1 MKFAADFESFLIAN
15 VNLNQSH
22 LDVLQQ
28 KVDAIE
34 SFVESDASFSDIF
47 LDVIPAGSWAHR
59 MIIRPVDSDDEF
71 DADILLYVEEKDD
84 WLPKDYIEN
93 LYSSFRNSSAYRSI
107 AQCKTRCVR
116 IDYAGDFHVD
126 VVPYLEHGGNHVVT
140 NRLEPKDE
148 GRFEVS
154 NPEAFSE
161 WIDERQRASRGTF
174 IKVVRLIKY
183 LRDYKNTFTCVSIIL
198 TTLLGNEVNDVEAS
212 SSPELYADVPSALV
226 TLLGRLA
233 SSLPISM
240 PAVMDPAGTGE
251 NFTDR
256 YSDTWNYENFRECIV
271 MYADKTQKAYGE
283 PDRQTAISLWRDIFG
298 DDFKPGV
305 LESVAKMAPLSAT
318 VPAPREEYID
328 RDRGF
333 RVALVPAARVR
344 IVGRC
349 TGYDDGQF
357 SRRRGFRQFNLASGG
372 NRVPKNRSLRFDATT
387 NVSKPYDLYWKVR
400 NTGAEAA
407 NLGQLRGEISL
418 DGGRNSKVEST
429 KYRGTHYVECYV
441 VKDGGVVAMDHQTVV
456 VS

>member
-15 VNLNQSH
+15 VNLDQNR

-34 SFVESDASFSDIF
+34 SFVESDATFSGIF

-59 MIIRPVDSDDEF
+59 TIIKPVCSDDEF
-71 DADILLYVEEKDD
+71 DADILLYVEERDD
-84 WLPKDYIEN
+84 WLPKDYVEK
-93 LYSSFRNSSAYRSI
+93 LFSSFHGSGVYSSITRR
-107 AQCKTRCVR
+107 KTRCVR

-126 VVPYLEHGGNHVVT
+126 VVPYLEYGGGHVVT
-140 NRLEPKDE
+140 NRLEPKDK
-148 GRFEVS
+148 GRFEAS
-154 NPEAFSE
+154 NPEGFSE
-161 WIDERQRASRGTF
+161 WIDERQRMSRGTF

-226 TLLGRLA
+226 TLLGKVA

-240 PAVMDPAGTGE
+240 PAVMDPAGTGD

-256 YSDTWNYENFRECIV
+256 YSDEWNYENFRECIIS
-271 MYADKTQKAYGE
+271 YADKAQKAYVE
-283 PDRQTAISLWRDIFG
+283 PDRQTAIRLWREIFG

-305 LESVAKMAPLSAT
+305 LESVARMAPLSAA
-318 VPAPREEYID
+318 VPAPKEEFID

-333 RVALVPAARVR
+333 AVALNPAARVK
-344 IVGRC
+344 IVARC
-349 TGYDDGQF
+349 TGFNDGNVF
-357 SRRRGFRQFNLASGG
+357 RRHGFQQFNLASRG
-372 NRVPKNRSLRFDATT
+372 NRVPKHRSLRFDATT
-387 NVSKPYDLYWKVR
+387 NVLKPYELYWKVR

-407 NLGQLRGEISL
+407 SLGQLRGEITP
-418 DGGRNSKVEST
+418 DGGGNSKVEST
-429 KYRGTHYVECYV
+429 KYGGTHYVECYV
-441 VKDGGVVAMDHQTVV
+441 VKNGRVIAVDHQTVV